1 MLKPMPYFNYLKD
14 TVRNLPLS
22 LLASA
27 TNLPVSV
34 NGNSSTSVDR
44 VVVSC
49 FSVTYPATFNFNN
62 EKNFYFELKENAL
75 GNFLVITNFNTNGVA
90 PILYDYNNA
99 KRIIG
104 DISTAGQVKFALVP
118 SADTL
123 RKFMLMS
130 SDVSNINRVTA
141 LVSRNFINYGNT
153 ANQANYI
160 IISNP
165 VLYNNGSGVNN
176 VELYRQ
182 YRSSSAGG
190 GFNAKIYNI
199 DELNDQFGF
208 GIKKHPSAINDF
220 IQYAHQQFTTVPQ
233 YVFII
238 GRGLSYVDY
247 RVNQA
252 NPLAEQL
259 DLVQSYGWP
268 ASDILLSSP
277 AGAVIPSIP
286 IGRLGAINGTEVGI
300 YLEKMMQYEQA
311 QQSPSQTI
319 NDKGWMKN
327 MLHTIGGSD
336 SIENAQFGV
345 YMNGYKNIIQDTLY
359 GAHVETFSKTSVATI
374 EQQQSLR
381 ISELFREGLSYVK
394 YFGHS
399 SANELAINLNYPEN
413 YQNAGKYPF
422 MHVSGCTVG
431 NFFTFNPNRVN
442 GFSGMSLSEKYVL
455 INQKGA
461 IGFLGSTHFGIAP
474 FLNFY
479 NTRHYQNIGYN
490 QYGNSIG
497 NQMKA
502 TLQNLGS
509 NPGSLDFYT

>member
-1 MLKPMPYFNYLKD
+1 MK
-14 TVRNLPLS
+14 RI
-22 LLASA
+22 
-27 TNLPVSV
+27 
-34 NGNSSTSVDR
+34 
-44 VVVSC
+44 
-49 FSVTYPATFNFNN
+49 
-62 EKNFYFELKENAL
+62 FYFELKENAL
-75 GNFLVITNFNTNGVA
+75 GNYLVITNFNTNGVA
-90 PILYDYNNA
+90 PVLYDYNNA

-123 RKFMLMS
+123 RKFRLMS
-130 SDVSNINRVTA
+130 SDVSNVNRVTA
-141 LVSRNFINYGNT
+141 LASKNFINYAIT

-165 VLYNNGSGVNN
+165 ILYNNGSGVNN

-182 YRSSSAGG
+182 YRSTAAGG
-190 GFNAKIYNI
+190 SFNAKIYNI

-220 IQYAHQQFTTVPQ
+220 IQYANQQFTATPQ

-238 GRGLSYVDY
+238 GRGLSYIDY
-247 RVNQA
+247 MVNQA
-252 NPLAEQL
+252 SPLAEQL

-268 ASDILLSSP
+268 ASDILLSAP
-277 AGAVIPSIP
+277 AGTVIPSIP

-319 NDKGWMKN
+319 ADKGWMKN

-381 ISELFREGLSYVK
+381 ISQLFQGRAQL
-394 YFGHS
+394 
-399 SANELAINLNYPEN
+399 
-413 YQNAGKYPF
+413 
-422 MHVSGCTVG
+422 
-431 NFFTFNPNRVN
+431 R
-442 GFSGMSLSEKYVL
+442 
-455 INQKGA
+455 
-461 IGFLGSTHFGIAP
+461 
-474 FLNFY
+474 
-479 NTRHYQNIGYN
+479 
-490 QYGNSIG
+490 
-497 NQMKA
+497 
-502 TLQNLGS
+502 
-509 NPGSLDFYT
+509 